1 MSIVFINDHPFYV
14 DKSKNIFTS
23 GTLTSDVWSRF
34 TDNFGKLTVV
44 GRGVQLDNDSHRHKK
59 ADAENVQFDLF
70 FEIKGGK
77 DYFKYRKKIIEKL
90 TPYILQSEYVVLRL
104 PSNIGVIAADLCRK
118 YNKKY
123 FVEVVGCAY
132 DSMWY
137 FGNFQGKLLA
147 SITAA
152 NNKKAIRNA
161 DAAVYVTE
169 KYLQNRYPN
178 PNNQINASNVV
189 IETFEENVLNKHL
202 EYLQTDSEVKKIG
215 MIGSISLPYKGYEI
229 LFKALKD
236 VNVKYELQIV
246 GGGDSTWIKKLI
258 EKFELEG
265 KVILKGRINNREEI
279 YEFLDGLDLYVQ
291 PSLTEGLPRSVI
303 EAMARACPII
313 ASKAGGIPELI
324 SEEFTYNVKDSK
336 HLSNL
341 INIVLND
348 INILK
353 RMSSENFLRSKEYSF
368 ERINNRRY
376 QFLQKIK
383 NDIKNK

>member
-1 MSIVFINDHPFYV
+1 MSIIFINDHPFYV
-14 DKSKNIFTS
+14 DKAQKVFTS

-34 TDNFGKLTVV
+34 TDNFGKLTVI
-44 GRGVQLDNDSHRHKK
+44 GRGVKLDNASHNHKK

-90 TPYILQSEYVVLRL
+90 TPYILQSEYIVLRL
-104 PSNIGVIAADLCRK
+104 PSNIGVIAASICKK

-132 DSMWY
+132 DSMWF
-137 FGNFQGKLLA
+137 FGNLQGKLLA
-147 SITAA
+147 SVTAA
-152 NNKKAIRNA
+152 KNRKAIRNA
-161 DAAVYVTE
+161 DSAVYVTE
-169 KYLQNRYPN
+169 KYLQNIYPN

-189 IETFEENVLNKHL
+189 IEMFDENVLNKHL
-202 EYLQTDSEVKKIG
+202 EYLQTNSEVKKIG
-215 MIGSISLPYKGYEI
+215 MIGNISLPYKGYEI
-229 LFKALKD
+229 LFRALKQVT
-236 VNVKYELQIV
+236 VNFQLEIV
-246 GGGDSTWIKKLI
+246 GGGDPKWIKNLI
-258 EKFELEG
+258 EKFGLED
-265 KVILKGRINNREEI
+265 KVILKGRVNNREEI
-279 YEFLDGLDLYVQ
+279 YAFLDSLDLYVQ

-324 SEEFTYNVKDSK
+324 SEEFTYNVKESK
-336 HLSNL
+336 RLSNL
-341 INIVLND
+341 INLALND

-353 RMSSENFLRSKEYSF
+353 NMSRENFIHAKEYSF
-368 ERINNRRY
+368 ETINNRRY

-383 NDIKNK
+383 KDIKN

>member
-14 DKSKNIFTS
+14 DKAQKVFTS

-34 TDNFGKLTVV
+34 TDNFGKLTVI
-44 GRGVQLDNDSHRHKK
+44 GRGVKLDNESHGHKK
-59 ADAENVQFDLF
+59 ADAENVVFDLF

-90 TPYILQSEYVVLRL
+90 TPYIQQSEYIVLRL
-104 PSNIGVIAADLCRK
+104 PSNIGVIAAEICKK
-118 YNKKY
+118 YDKKY

-132 DSMWY
+132 DSMWF
-137 FGNFQGKLLA
+137 FGNLQGKLLA

-152 NNKKAIRNA
+152 KNRKAIRNA

-178 PNNQINASNVV
+178 SNNQINASNVV
-189 IETFEENVLNKHL
+189 IDVFDDYVLSKHID
-202 EYLQTDSEVKKIG
+202 YLQMNSEVKKIG
-215 MIGSISLPYKGYEI
+215 MIGNISLPYKGYEV
-229 LFKALKD
+229 LFRALRD
-236 VNVKYELQIV
+236 VKINFQLEIV
-246 GGGDSTWIKKLI
+246 GGGDSKWIKQLI
-258 EKFELEG
+258 EKFNLEN

-279 YEFLDGLDLYVQ
+279 YDFLDNLDLYVQ

-324 SEEFTYNVKDSK
+324 SEEFTYNVKESK
-336 HLSNL
+336 RLSNL
-341 INIVLND
+341 INLALND

-353 RMSSENFLRSKEYSF
+353 KMSRENFIRAKEYSF
-368 ERINNRRY
+368 QTINNRRY

-383 NDIKNK
+383 NDIQN

>member
-1 MSIVFINDHPFYV
+1 M
-14 DKSKNIFTS
+14 
-23 GTLTSDVWSRF
+23 
-34 TDNFGKLTVV
+34 
-44 GRGVQLDNDSHRHKK
+44 
-59 ADAENVQFDLF
+59 F

-90 TPYILQSEYVVLRL
+90 TPYILQSEYIVLRL

-147 SITAA
+147 SVTAA
-152 NNKKAIRNA
+152 KNKKAIRNA
-161 DAAVYVTE
+161 DAAIYVTE

-178 PNNQINASNVV
+178 PKNQINASNVV
-189 IETFEENVLNKHL
+189 IEMFDENVLNKHL
-202 EYLQTDSEVKKIG
+202 EYLRTNSEIKKIG
-215 MIGSISLPYKGYEI
+215 MIGNISLPYKGYEV

-246 GGGDSTWIKKLI
+246 GGGDPAWIKKLI
-258 EKFELEG
+258 EKFGLE
-265 KVILKGRINNREEI
+265 KTIILKGRINSREEI
-279 YEFLDGLDLYVQ
+279 YKFLDGLDLYVQ

-303 EAMARACPII
+303 EAMARACPIV

-324 SEEFTYNVKDSK
+324 SEEFIYNVKESK
-336 HLSNL
+336 RLSNL

-348 INILK
+348 INILEK
-353 RMSSENFLRSKEYSF
+353 MSRENFIRAKEYSF
-368 ERINNRRY
+368 DTINTRRY

-383 NDIKNK
+383 KDIKN